1 MEIILKKDIANLGF
15 KGDIVTVKQG
25 YARNY
30 LLPQGYAINATPAAR
45 KMQAENLKQQA
56 HKEEKIKNEALA
68 LAEKLKD
75 LKLTLG
81 AKASSKGKIFGSVNT
96 IQLSESLQ
104 KAGFDIDRK
113 IIVLKDDAVKELGS
127 FTAEIRLHKE
137 VRVNVAF
144 EVVGE

>member
-1 MEIILKKDIANLGF
+1 MDIILKKDIANLGF

-45 KMQAENLKQQA
+45 KMQAETLKQQA

-68 LAEKLKD
+68 LADKLKD

-104 KAGFDIDRK
+104 KAGYEIDRK

-127 FTAEIRLHKE
+127 YSAEIRLHKE
-137 VRVNVAF
+137 VRVSVAF

>member
-68 LAEKLKD
+68 LADKLKD

-96 IQLSESLQ
+96 IQLSEALQ
-104 KAGFDIDRK
+104 KAGYDIDRK

-137 VRVNVAF
+137 VRVSVAF